1 MLVHVFFMACD
12 FKGKCVAKE
21 LLDLCMMK
29 WRDSMEFLLESHS
42 TVEKSYRLVYGARN
56 KRCNLPAAPL
66 AGAFIKMVISD
77 ESYNDEMKVFQSINA
92 CWFIYAKFWHCS
104 VMSLCRNFQCQKF
117 LKSHNVPVS
126 NAKMSSYQNVLVQEC
141 PNARKSISQN
151 VCAKLSCQNPRC
163 RNNPK
168 PKKVALLMDT
178 PFKHGSSSN
187 RTRLKSLPSST

>member
-42 TVEKSYRLVYGARN
+42 TVEKSYRLVYSARN

-77 ESYNDEMKVFQSINA
+77 ESYNNEMKVFQSMKA
-92 CWFIYAKFWHCS
+92 WFTYAMFWHCS
-104 VMSLCRNFQCQKF
+104 VSKRRQ
-117 LKSHNVPVS
+117 
-126 NAKMSSYQNVLVQEC
+126 A
-141 PNARKSISQN
+141 
-151 VCAKLSCQNPRC
+151 VCK
-163 RNNPK
+163 
-168 PKKVALLMDT
+168 
-178 PFKHGSSSN
+178 
-187 RTRLKSLPSST
+187 